1 MGASMILL
9 GKHIPK
15 GVGSIRIKCEISKE
29 DPSYGAVVSA
39 VVPRPI
45 SASNVNV
52 SNPLALPYDMPLGS
66 LVATNV
72 GKDQS
77 NYYVADVGG
86 NTGSANVWYPL
97 SLDIHLFNNVPIF
110 LYMSQ
115 TNGNNTVRNLQICYD
130 VIDI

>member
-1 MGASMILL
+1 
-9 GKHIPK
+9 
-15 GVGSIRIKCEISKE
+15 
-29 DPSYGAVVSA
+29 
-39 VVPRPI
+39 
-45 SASNVNV
+45 
-52 SNPLALPYDMPLGS
+52 MPLGS